1 MVRVYGN
8 RRRQVLVARMVL
20 IALVVLPV
28 SQAFSPVASRA
39 SCLRKVSLQMCV
51 HPPATAKKTLTS
63 KFVSI
68 FSALCLGTASVPSV
82 HARDLSQDALLPLS
96 SDGTSLVV
104 TAAPTKEGRDLKSV
118 GIAIGAGAA
127 GFGSV
132 FILRK
137 GGKKN
142 EPSPQEWAE
151 QKQNEW
157 KSSSPASSTSGGG
170 ASAKTATSPLQVF
183 MCVLS

>member
-1 MVRVYGN
+1 
-8 RRRQVLVARMVL
+8 MVL

-39 SCLRKVSLQMCV
+39 SCLRKVSLQMCA
-51 HPPATAKKTLTS
+51 HPPAPAKKSLTS

-68 FSALCLGTASVPSV
+68 FSALCLGTASVPSA

-96 SDGTSLVV
+96 SGTSLVV
-104 TAAPTKEGRDLKSV
+104 TAAPTKEGRDLKSL

-142 EPSPQEWAE
+142 VPSPQEWAE